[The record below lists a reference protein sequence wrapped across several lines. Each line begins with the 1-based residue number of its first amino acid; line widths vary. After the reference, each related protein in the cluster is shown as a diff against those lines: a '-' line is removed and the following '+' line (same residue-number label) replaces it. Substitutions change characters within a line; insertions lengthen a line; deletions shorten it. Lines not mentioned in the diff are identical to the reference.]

1 MKSLGSNNSKIIKDK
16 NDENVP
22 HLKITEVVL
31 IQCNVVNN
39 DYQQDS
45 RVLYRF
51 VPIKA
56 FGQFQIIHPKILYF
70 KNNLYIEVWF
80 TEKNS
85 KALEIE
91 DKIDITLVIN

>member
-1 MKSLGSNNSKIIKDK
+1 MKSLGSNNSKISKDK

-45 RVLYRF
+45 RVLCTF
-51 VPIKA
+51 VPNKA
-56 FGQFQIIHPKILYF
+56 FGQF
-70 KNNLYIEVWF
+70 
-80 TEKNS
+80 
-85 KALEIE
+85 
-91 DKIDITLVIN
+91 